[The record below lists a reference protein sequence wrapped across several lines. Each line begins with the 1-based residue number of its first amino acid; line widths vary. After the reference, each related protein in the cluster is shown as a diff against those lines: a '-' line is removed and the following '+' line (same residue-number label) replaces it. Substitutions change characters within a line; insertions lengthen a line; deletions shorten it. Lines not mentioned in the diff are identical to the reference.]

1 MVPPV
6 IQTKLIRDIEK
17 ETYALET
24 KMKITST
31 LNALYIHFGS
41 YNNKNGLQ
49 IYHLHS
55 TQAQKDDSN
64 SKKLKKKKHKDDNFL
79 QVRTS
84 N

>member
-31 LNALYIHFGS
+31 LNALYIHFGT

-64 SKKLKKKKHKDDNFL
+64 SKKLKKKSIKTTTFF
-79 QVRTS
+79 R
-84 N
+84 